1 MEFNLDSLLY
11 ICSIIVSVAGAA
23 GIVTKVFKKQVS
35 KQVEDFM
42 KIKSSDDHRYD
53 DRFES
58 KLDELHKLVLEF
70 TTSQSRN
77 NELVARALLSTIR
90 DRINQAHDY
99 YMKIGFI
106 GAHSLF
112 VLEEMY
118 TCYKELGGNSFV
130 DKQMEELRDLP
141 VESAETK

>member
-1 MEFNLDSLLY
+1 MEFNLDSLVY
-11 ICSIIVSVAGAA
+11 ICTLIASVAGAA
-23 GIVTKVFKKQVS
+23 GIVAKVFKNQIS
-35 KQVEDFM
+35 KQVKEIIGDNNN
-42 KIKSSDDHRYD
+42 KNS

-58 KLDELHKLVLEF
+58 KLDELHAIISQF
-70 TTSQSRN
+70 TETQTKD
-77 NELVARALLSTIR
+77 NELVKRALLSTIR

-99 YMKIGFI
+99 YMKRGFI

-141 VESAETK
+141 VESAETQ

>member
-35 KQVEDFM
+35 RQIEDFM
-42 KIKSSDDHRYD
+42 QAKSSNDNNYD
-53 DRFES
+53 NRFES
-58 KLDELHKLVLEF
+58 KLDELHQLILDF
-70 TTSQSRN
+70 TASQSKN
-77 NELVARALLSTIR
+77 NELVTRALLSTIR

-99 YMKIGFI
+99 YMKRGFI